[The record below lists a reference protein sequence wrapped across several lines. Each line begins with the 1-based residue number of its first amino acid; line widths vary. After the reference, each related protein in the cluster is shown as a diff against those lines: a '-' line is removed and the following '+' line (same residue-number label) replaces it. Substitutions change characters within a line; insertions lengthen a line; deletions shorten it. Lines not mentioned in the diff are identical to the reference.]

1 VEHEFLL
8 ERYLGLLGVSVVVNG
23 VDIPTDVPAG
33 PRSSGRFEVVFP
45 ANFAYPPNLWAAR
58 EVIEDIAPAVPE
70 AHFLLAGAHAPDSL
84 ARDLPSNVTLISPVE
99 DMSRLF
105 ARANAA
111 VMPVRAGAGTR
122 LKALECLAWG
132 VPIVGTSFATEG
144 IAVRANEEFLLAE
157 TPADFIQNIRR
168 LMDDTQLATSLVAR
182 GKLLVEGMHS
192 IAEVGRQIHDS
203 LGSLDAAVEP
213 GVRNSLA
220 N

>member
-1 VEHEFLL
+1 MEHEFLL

-58 EVIEDIAPAVPE
+58 EIVEDIAPALPE